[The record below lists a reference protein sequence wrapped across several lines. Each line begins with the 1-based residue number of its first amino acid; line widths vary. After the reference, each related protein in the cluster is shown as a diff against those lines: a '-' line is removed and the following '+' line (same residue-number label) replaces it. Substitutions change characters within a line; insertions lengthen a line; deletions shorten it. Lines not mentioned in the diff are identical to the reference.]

1 MNAIPNEYQTA
12 TPYLIVNDA
21 PRAIAF
27 YKEAFSATEI
37 IRLTDPSGKIA
48 HAEIRIGKAPI
59 MLADEHLE
67 MGYRSP
73 VSLGGTPVSLLL
85 YVEDADV
92 LFAQAI
98 ASGAEELSPVSDQFY
113 GDRMGSL
120 KDPSGHIW
128 SLATR
133 VEEISNEEAQKR
145 FAAMF
150 QS

>member
-1 MNAIPNEYQTA
+1 MSAIPNDYQTA

-27 YKEAFSATEI
+27 YKEAFKATEI

-48 HAEIRIGKAPI
+48 HAEIRIGHAPI
-59 MLADEHLE
+59 MLADEQ

-73 VSLGGTPVSLLL
+73 ASLGGSPVSLLL
-85 YVEDADV
+85 YVEDADT

-120 KDPSGHIW
+120 KDPFGHIW

-133 VEEISNEEAQKR
+133 VEEVPDQEVQKR

-150 QS
+150 K

>member
-1 MNAIPNEYQTA
+1 MSAIPNDYQTA

-27 YKEAFSATEI
+27 YKEAFKATEI

-48 HAEIRIGKAPI
+48 HAEIRIGHAPI
-59 MLADEHLE
+59 MLADEQ

-73 VSLGGTPVSLLL
+73 ASLGGSPVSLLL
-85 YVEDADV
+85 YVEDADT

-98 ASGAEELSPVSDQFY
+98 ACGAEELSPVSDQFY

-120 KDPSGHIW
+120 KDPFGHIW

-133 VEEISNEEAQKR
+133 VEEVPDEEVQKR

-150 QS
+150 KS

>member
-1 MNAIPNEYQTA
+1 MSAIPNDYQTA

-27 YKEAFSATEI
+27 YKEAFRATEI

-48 HAEIRIGKAPI
+48 HAEIRIGHAPI
-59 MLADEHLE
+59 MLADEQ

-73 VSLGGTPVSLLL
+73 ASLGGSPVSLLL
-85 YVEDADV
+85 YVEDADT

-120 KDPSGHIW
+120 KDPFGHIW

-133 VEEISNEEAQKR
+133 VEEVPDQEVQKR

-150 QS
+150 KS

>member
-1 MNAIPNEYQTA
+1 MSAIPNDYQTA

-27 YKEAFSATEI
+27 YKEAFRATEI
-37 IRLTDPSGKIA
+37 IRLTDPSGNIA
-48 HAEIRIGKAPI
+48 HAEIRIGNAPI

-73 VSLGGTPVSLLL
+73 ASLGGSPVSLLL
-85 YVEDADV
+85 YVEDADT

-98 ASGAEELSPVSDQFY
+98 ASGAQELSPVSDQFY

-120 KDPSGHIW
+120 KDPFGHIW

-133 VEEISNEEAQKR
+133 VEEVPDQEVQKR

-150 QS
+150 KS

>member
-1 MNAIPNEYQTA
+1 MSAIPNEYQTA

-27 YKEAFSATEI
+27 YKEAFRATEI

-48 HAEIRIGKAPI
+48 HAEIRIGHAPI
-59 MLADEHLE
+59 MLADEQ

-73 VSLGGTPVSLLL
+73 ASLGGSPVSLLL
-85 YVEDADV
+85 YVEDADT

-120 KDPSGHIW
+120 KDPFGHIW

-133 VEEISNEEAQKR
+133 VEEVPDQEVQKR

-150 QS
+150 KS